1 MTGPSRRIRVV
12 VADDHPVY
20 REGIVRALNL
30 SGDIDVVAEVAD
42 GRAALTAIRE
52 LRPAVALLDY
62 KMPCLDG
69 LDVVRGVM
77 RDGLPTSVVVLS
89 AFDDTSL
96 VNKALAEGAAGY
108 LTKESDRHEI
118 VTAVI
123 KCAEGGRYVPPQL
136 AGCLSDQVNQSGG
149 AEAAD

>member
-20 REGIVRALNL
+20 REGIVRALKS
-30 SGDIDVVAEVAD
+30 SGEIDVVAEVAD
-42 GRAALTAIRE
+42 GCAALTAIRE
-52 LRPAVALLDY
+52 LRPAVAVLDY
-62 KMPCLDG
+62 KMPGLDG

-77 RDGLPTSVVVLS
+77 REGLDTSVVVLS

-96 VNKALAEGAAGY
+96 VHKALAEGATGY
-108 LTKESDRHEI
+108 LTKESDRQEI

-123 KCAEGGRYVPPQL
+123 KCAEGGRYLTPQL
-136 AGCLSDQVNQSGG
+136 AGRLTNEVNQRGRG
-149 AEAAD
+149 EAVD